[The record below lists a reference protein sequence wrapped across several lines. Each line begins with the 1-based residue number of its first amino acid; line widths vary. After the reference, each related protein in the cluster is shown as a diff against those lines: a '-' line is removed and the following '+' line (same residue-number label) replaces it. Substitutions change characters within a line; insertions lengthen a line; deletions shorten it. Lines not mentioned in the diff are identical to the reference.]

1 MKELLQWIFFTGFLF
16 LAFIFFIIKGV
27 KNKNKRNIII
37 SFVFLFLT
45 FVTCFWTIYLVGL
58 KSYHKV
64 TEVFKPRSGIEIY
77 IALFHKP
84 VGNCLTVINKQDQI
98 VPKLD
103 CCIWLEFQTC
113 PNELSRII
121 SEESYKTSKYL
132 SKDTSSYDLLYGPKP
147 GWWKPY
153 LLGDSIIVMQ
163 NDNTD
168 NPNRERT
175 LIFSKDSLHAFYCDM
190 AD

>member
-1 MKELLQWIFFTGFLF
+1 MKELLLWIFIAGFLF
-16 LAFIFFIIKGV
+16 LAFMFFIIKGV
-27 KNKNKRNIII
+27 KNKNRRNIFI
-37 SFVFLFLT
+37 SFGFLFLT
-45 FVTCFWTIYLVGL
+45 AIACFWTIYLFGV
-58 KSYHKV
+58 KSYHTV
-64 TEVFKPRSGIEIY
+64 TEVFKPRSGLEIY
-77 IALFHKP
+77 TSLFHKP

-113 PNELSRII
+113 PDELSRII
-121 SEESYKTSKYL
+121 SQESYKISKYL
-132 SKDTSSYDLLYGPKP
+132 SADTSSYDLLYGPKP
-147 GWWKPY
+147 EWWKPS

-163 NDNTD
+163 NNSPH

-175 LIFSKDSLHAFYCDM
+175 LIFSKDSLRAFYCDM